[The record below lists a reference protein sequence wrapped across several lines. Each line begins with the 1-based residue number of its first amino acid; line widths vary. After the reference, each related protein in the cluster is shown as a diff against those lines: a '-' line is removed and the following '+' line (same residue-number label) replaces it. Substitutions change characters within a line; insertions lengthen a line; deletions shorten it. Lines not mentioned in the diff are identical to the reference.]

1 MSSRRRRREGR
12 SIIERDL
19 REAEQT
25 QRPWQNSILSF
36 ESKSNSNLE
45 EKKFLLATATDLWR
59 EAQNEGSVSFDFVSP
74 DVGESRFVPAKDPAL
89 KFDVDGV
96 KYTTRMTYESLYVED
111 EQGLGVAHSWR
122 GK

>member
-1 MSSRRRRREGR
+1 MAKHPQHFVTVESQVVEYTG
-12 SIIERDL
+12 
-19 REAEQT
+19 
-25 QRPWQNSILSF
+25 LSV
-36 ESKSNSNLE
+36 E
-45 EKKFLLATATDLWR
+45 EKKFLLDMADLRWDDAYNTESLR
-59 EAQNEGSVSFDFVSP
+59 FDFVSP

-96 KYTTRMTYESLYVED
+96 KYTTRMTYEALYVED